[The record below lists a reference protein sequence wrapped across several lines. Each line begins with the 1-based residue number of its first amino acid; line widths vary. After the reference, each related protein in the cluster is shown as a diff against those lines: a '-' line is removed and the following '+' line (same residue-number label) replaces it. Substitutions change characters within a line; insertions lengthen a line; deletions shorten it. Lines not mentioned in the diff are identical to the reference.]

1 MNVAI
6 IGGGAAGYFSAISV
20 VQHHPNAQVWI
31 FEKTQKVLSK
41 VKVSGGGRC
50 NTTHNCLNNRLMSQ
64 NYPRGEKF
72 MRKALDEFGVQDTI
86 NWFEQQGVELKTE
99 SDNRMFPVSNDS
111 QTIVDALSNACTKG
125 GVKIVLGAN
134 VRNLL
139 KDGGGISLEVNGE
152 RKTFE
157 ACVVASGGSPKLDG
171 LAWLQNLGHTIVSP
185 VPSLFTFSIPKNPIT
200 KLMGLSV
207 PNAIVRVQQT
217 KLMTQGPLLITHW
230 GLSGPAIL
238 KTSAV
243 GAKLLAE
250 RNYQFVCMVN
260 WVGLTEDKLRTA
272 LDDVWGELKNRNVG
286 NRNPVKLPARLWEY
300 ALDKADVE
308 PTKKWGD
315 LIKKAVNRLVNNLC
329 NDQFDVKGKTTFKE
343 EFVTAGGVSF
353 ESVTQRTLESKSMPM
368 LFFAGEVLNID
379 GVTGGFN
386 FQAAWTTGFIAGK
399 LGG

>member
-20 VQHHPNAQVWI
+20 VKHHPNAHVWI

-86 NWFEQQGVELKTE
+86 NWFEEQGVELKTE
-99 SDNRMFPVSNDS
+99 SDNRMFPVTNNS
-111 QTIVDALSNACTKG
+111 QTIVDALEQACKRG
-125 GVKIVLGAN
+125 GIKTVLGAT
-134 VRNLL
+134 VSKLSAIET
-139 KDGGGISLEVNGE
+139 GIALHVNQE
-152 RKTFE
+152 RMEFD
-157 ACVVASGGSPKLDG
+157 ACVIATGGSPKLEG
-171 LAWLQNLGHTIVSP
+171 LRWLENLGHTIVSP
-185 VPSLFTFSIPKNPIT
+185 VPSLFTFNIPNNPIT

-207 PNAIVRVQQT
+207 PDAIVRVQQT
-217 KLMTQGPLLITHW
+217 KLLTQGPLLITHW

-250 RNYQFVCMVN
+250 RNYEFVCMIN
-260 WVGLTEDKLRTA
+260 WVGMTEDKLRSE
-272 LDDVWGELKNRNVG
+272 LDESWNELKTRNVRK
-286 NRNPVKLPARLWEY
+286 RNPFKLPSRLWTY
-300 ALDKADVE
+300 ALDKSEIVH
-308 PTKKWGD
+308 TKKWID
-315 LIKKAVNRLVNNLC
+315 LTKKSLNRLINTLC
-329 NDQFDVKGKTTFKE
+329 NDSFDVKGKTTFKE

-353 ESVTQRTLESKSMPM
+353 ERTTQKTLESKSIPM

-386 FQAAWTTGFIAGK
+386 FQAAWTTGLIAGK
-399 LGG
+399 LGQ